1 MDLIVAEKTL
11 VAERIAAFL
20 AVPGEKVLTKR
31 DGNVVQYLTGN
42 AIVMGLKGHVVE
54 LDFVEGYTNWR
65 SKEHPPRSL
74 IDAPLVKN
82 PSEGKIVAALKR
94 AAKIADKV
102 IIATDFDREGELIG
116 KEAVELIRSA
126 NKTVPIY
133 RARFSAVTKEE
144 ILTSLA
150 DAKELDVNLAASGE
164 SRQIID
170 LVWGASLTRFLTIA
184 AHRSAGEV
192 LSAGRVQSP
201 TLAMIVDKERE
212 IEAFVPEKYWML
224 TVAAAAGNTPVEAR
238 HTAGKFFD
246 KAAADAAY
254 AATNAPLKVTEVI
267 TGHKTDKAPTPLDT
281 TALIVGAGRLGISA
295 ASAMNR
301 AEELYMRGFI
311 SYPRTDNTTYPK
323 SLKITEHL
331 NLFAGG
337 MFSSEVKYV
346 KEHMRAVPTR
356 GKKETTDHPPIY
368 PTGLAS
374 PKDIEDPVSWK
385 LYEFVVRRFFATLCT
400 DAEWETM
407 KVNISAAGE
416 PYTSTGGR
424 ILAAGWRT
432 VYPYSKA
439 EENILPQMAV
449 GDTLV
454 FNGKNMEEKETLP
467 PARYSQSKLIQKM
480 EELGLGT
487 KSTRH
492 DVISKLMGRKY
503 IEGNPLKPTIIGRA
517 VTEALEEYA
526 PTIAEPDMTK
536 TLEEHMTEIAA
547 GTKTLD
553 AVLSESRGMLSA
565 TFDTLEMNAEGIG
578 TEIMN
583 KTRETQLIG
592 PCPVCGKPLA
602 IRHANSSQFI
612 GCTGYPE
619 CTFNIGLPPAVWGN
633 AVKTD
638 EVCAVHGVNHVQLI
652 RKGAPPWKFGCPV
665 CSHIANGKEILTHMP
680 GMTEDKIIRL
690 HAAHIYSAYDISMLD
705 AAALSSR
712 LQISPAEAAVL
723 KADAD
728 KILETLKKRA
738 DLKKF
743 MSPLIPY
750 RRKRSPAKVISAVYA
765 ESINDI
771 RTLADTNAAVLVKC
785 GLSEEEA
792 KAMITAARDAVSLS
806 DLKESGIPAVSLKK
820 YVAAG
825 YDSLKK
831 IAGATAEKL
840 SKDTGIKD
848 STAERHRNLACAYL
862 QQMTKGA

>member
-20 AVPGEKVLTKR
+20 SAGKKPLVKR
-31 DGNVVQYLTGN
+31 DGTVVQYLTDD

-54 LDFVEGYTNWR
+54 LDFVEEYANWR
-65 SKEHPPRSL
+65 SIEHPPRSL
-74 IDAPLVKN
+74 IDAPLVKL
-82 PSEGKIVAALKR
+82 PSEAKIVAALKK

-116 KEAVELIRSA
+116 KEAVELIQSV
-126 NKTVPIY
+126 NKSVPIF

-144 ILTSLA
+144 ILSSLA
-150 DAKELDVNLAASGE
+150 EAKELDVNLAASGE

-184 AHRSAGEV
+184 AHRGTSGV

-224 TVAAAAGNTPVEAR
+224 TVSAAAGTTPLEAR
-238 HTAGKFFD
+238 HTNGKFFD
-246 KAAADAAY
+246 KKEADAAY
-254 AATNAPLKVTEVI
+254 ANTNAPLKVTDVI

-337 MFSSEVKYV
+337 MFAADVAYV
-346 KEHMRAVPTR
+346 KSHMRSSPTR

-368 PTGLAS
+368 PTSLATQ
-374 PKDIEDPVSWK
+374 KEITDPVTWK

-416 PYTSTGGR
+416 PYTCTGGR
-424 ILAAGWRT
+424 ILSAGWRT

-439 EENILPQMAV
+439 EENILPQMSV
-449 GDTLV
+449 GESLT
-454 FNGKNMEEKETLP
+454 FTGKNMEEKETLP

-536 TLEEHMTEIAA
+536 TLEEHMAEIAT

-553 AVLSESRGMLSA
+553 AVLTESRSMLSA
-565 TFDTLEMNAEGIG
+565 TFDTLEKNAEGIG
-578 TEIMN
+578 TEIME
-583 KTRETQLIG
+583 KTRETELIG
-592 PCPVCGKPLA
+592 PCPVCGRPLS
-602 IRHANSSQFI
+602 IKHIGSRQFI
-612 GCTGYPE
+612 GCTGYPD
-619 CTFNIGLPPAVWGN
+619 CTFNVGLPPALWGN
-633 AVKTD
+633 ALKTD
-638 EVCAVHGVNHVQLI
+638 EVCEIHGVNHIQLI
-652 RKGAPPWKFGCPV
+652 RKGVPPWKFGCPI
-665 CSHIANGKEILTHMP
+665 CSHIANGKETLAQMKE
-680 GMTEDKIIRL
+680 MTEDNIIRL
-690 HAAHIYSAYDISMLD
+690 HAAHIYSAYEISVLD
-705 AAALSSR
+705 EAALCSR
-712 LQISPAEAAVL
+712 LQISAAEAAVL
-723 KADAD
+723 KADAE
-728 KILETLKKRA
+728 KVLETLKKRA
-738 DLKKF
+738 ELKKF
-743 MSPLIPY
+743 MSSLIPY
-750 RRKRSPAKVISAVYA
+750 RRKRSPAKIINAVNA
-765 ESINDI
+765 EGINDI
-771 RTLADTNAAVLVKC
+771 RGLAEAKEAVLVKC

-792 KAMITAARDAVSLS
+792 KAMLKAARETVTLIE
-806 DLKESGIPAVSLKK
+806 LKESGIPSVSLKK

-825 YDSLKK
+825 YDSVKK
-831 IAGATAEKL
+831 IAGASTEKL

-862 QQMTKGA
+862 QQKKDGA